1 MWIQLFQMLQIFF
14 SCFIGSIRTTSF
26 PLPLSKQKEQEALK
40 RMRQGDKQARSLL
53 IEHNLRLV
61 AHIVKKYDI
70 RKEQTEDLI
79 SIGTIGLIKG
89 IDTFDM
95 DKGHKLATYVSRC
108 IENEILMHLRNNR
121 HALNTRSLDDPIGQD
136 KDGSDIVLL
145 DVLADDSIPDP
156 IDELMLKENQAK
168 LQRFMKELEPREYS
182 ILVRRYGLNGHPE
195 MTQRDIARQEH
206 ISRSYV
212 SRIEKRAF
220 MKLLRAFMKEN
231 Q

>member
-40 RMRQGDKQARSLL
+40 RMQQGDKQARSLL

>member
-168 LQRFMKELEPREYS
+168 LQCFMKELEPREYS

>member
-121 HALNTRSLDDPIGQD
+121 YALNTRSLDDPIGQD

-156 IDELMLKENQAK
+156 IDELMLKENQSK

-220 MKLLRAFMKEN
+220 MKL
-231 Q
+231 